1 MNCRYAAKQ
10 APAFGL
16 AHDHA
21 YGADVDASTSE
32 RNEEYAEGVESNE
45 QTNDI
50 SASVARG

>member
-10 APAFGL
+10 AQAFGL
-16 AHDHA
+16 AHA
-21 YGADVDASTSE
+21 YGADVDAFTIE